1 MSCQRIVIMAGGT
14 GGHVFP
20 ALAVARELID
30 RGVEVS
36 WLGTERGLEAE
47 LVPAAGID
55 IDFIHITGL
64 RGNGALGWALAPWRI
79 LRATLEALSVLR
91 RRRAEAVLGLG
102 GFVTGPG
109 GVAARLGGRP
119 LLIHEQNA
127 VAGMSNRWLS
137 RIAQRVMQA
146 FPDTF
151 ELGETVGNPVRAEIA
166 ALAEPATRYAGRDG
180 ALRLL
185 VVGGSLGAVALNQM
199 VPQALALL
207 PEELRP
213 QVRHQCGKRNLE
225 EAREAYRRA
234 GVEGEVQPFI
244 DDMAEAYAWA
254 DLVICRSGALT
265 VSELAAAGLPA
276 LLVPFPYAV
285 DDHQSA
291 NGAYLVEAGAA
302 RMLQQRELDA
312 ERLAAE
318 LEGFSRDAAEGRRQ
332 LIEMAEAARAVAR
345 TDAAVRVAEACLAAC
360 EWKNSEVNHG

>member
-1 MSCQRIVIMAGGT
+1 MNCKHIVIMAGGT

-20 ALAVARELID
+20 ALAVAHELSV
-30 RGVEVS
+30 RGAVVS
-36 WLGTERGLEAE
+36 WLGTEHGLEAE

-55 IDFIHITGL
+55 IDFIHIAGL
-64 RGNGALGWALAPWRI
+64 RGNGLLGWLMAPWRI
-79 LRATLEALSVLR
+79 LRATLEARSVLR
-91 RRRAEAVLGLG
+91 RRQADAVLGLG

-137 RIAQRVMQA
+137 RLAQRVMQA
-146 FPDTF
+146 FPGTF
-151 ELGETVGNPVRAEIA
+151 ELGETVGNPVRVEIA
-166 ALAEPATRYAGRDG
+166 ELPAPAERYAEHQGP
-180 ALRLL
+180 LRLL
-185 VVGGSLGAVALNQM
+185 VVGGSLGAVALNEM
-199 VPQALALL
+199 VPQALALM
-207 PEELRP
+207 PDALRP
-213 QVRHQCGKRNLE
+213 QVRHQCGKRNVEGAL
-225 EAREAYRRA
+225 EAYRRA
-234 GVEGEVQPFI
+234 AVEAEVMPFI

-276 LLVPFPYAV
+276 LLVPYPYAV

-291 NGAYLVEAGAA
+291 NGAYLVQAGAA
-302 RMLQQRELDA
+302 HMLQQRELDA

-318 LEGFSRDAAEGRRQ
+318 LESFCHDANEGRVK
-332 LIEMAEAARAVAR
+332 LIEMATAARAVGQ

-360 EWKNSEVNHG
+360 DWKQEEVNRA